1 MHASFSTVLAALGAM
16 AMIATAAAGGTR
28 LTQAQA
34 EARLKPN
41 GITASST
48 GGCTN
53 KNNPQCTSYEGILSG
68 TVDAVITLKKA
79 SGCPNLVITGGTE
92 TGHGGGTYSH
102 ANGYKVDLRKRGYA
116 CLDNY
121 IKRSFT
127 KIGNRG
133 DGYPQWKAPSGNIY
147 CDEGNHWDIVIY

>member
-1 MHASFSTVLAALGAM
+1 MHASFSTIFAAIGAM
-16 AMIATAAAGGTR
+16 AMIATAAAGGTP
-28 LTQAQA
+28 LSQAQA
-34 EARLKPN
+34 EARLRPN

-53 KNNPQCTSYEGILSG
+53 KNNPNCTSYQGILSG

-79 SGCPNLVITGGTE
+79 SGCSSLVITGATE
-92 TGHGGGTYSH
+92 TGHGGGKYSH
-102 ANGYKVDLRKRGYA
+102 TNGYKVDLRKMA
-116 CLDNY
+116 CLNNY
-121 IKRSFT
+121 IKNTFT